1 MFGLRAQ
8 AELDRQRQG
17 TERTEGIVSDLS
29 IMGGGMV
36 DTSVA
41 KRLVEVIIA
50 NLPAPV
56 PGRRPV
62 HTIGIGV
69 KGKFVASDVARTY
82 CIAEQFRGH
91 PVDVSVRFS
100 NGLGGLEQ
108 HDEWSDVRGMATR
121 FHLSKETGSDLI
133 ATTLGE
139 FFVRSVEDFFEFAEV
154 AKLEEYRRR
163 RWWLKLW
170 DLLQLKVPPR
180 NPYPNETRSVD
191 AGALRY
197 ANQHRFAQLGVFQV
211 GLIGAPKSYARAS
224 YHAVHTFMV
233 TAPDGV
239 RRPVRF
245 SWQPVAGV
253 RNTDPTAVPRD
264 KYLFE
269 ELEKRLQQWPARFLL
284 MMTIGEA
291 GDALDDPTKPWPGT
305 RIRVVMGTLTL
316 TEVPEDQEAA
326 GERISFNPCRLAPGI
341 EISGDPILE
350 ARLGAYEVSREMRGG
365 CPFRWRPDDDQ

>member
-1 MFGLRAQ
+1 MDRA
-8 AELDRQRQG
+8 
-17 TERTEGIVSDLS
+17 
-29 IMGGGMV
+29 MV
-36 DTSVA
+36 DASVA
-41 KRLVEVIIA
+41 KQLVEAIIA

-56 PGRRPV
+56 PGKRPV
-62 HTIGIGV
+62 HTIGVGV
-69 KGKFVASDVARTY
+69 EGEFVASDVARTY
-82 CIAEQFRGH
+82 CIADHFNGQTV
-91 PVDVSVRFS
+91 PVSVRFS

-108 HDEWSDVRGMATR
+108 HDGWSDVRGMATR
-121 FHLSKETGSDLI
+121 FHPNGGTASDLI

-139 FFVRSVEDFFEFAEV
+139 FFVRNVDDFFEFAKV
-154 AKLEEYRRR
+154 AKLQPYRRR

-170 DLLQLKVPPR
+170 DILQLKVSPR
-180 NPYPNETRSVD
+180 DPYPNETRNVD

-211 GLIGAPKSYARAS
+211 SLIGAPVSYARAS

-253 RNTDPTAVPRD
+253 RNTDPKAVPRD

-269 ELEKRLQQWPARFLL
+269 ELENRLQRWPARFLL

-305 RIRVVMGTLTL
+305 RTRVVMGTLKL
-316 TEVPEDQEAA
+316 IKVAEDQEAD

-341 EISGDPILE
+341 EVSKDPILE

-365 CPFRWRPDDDQ
+365 CPFEGRQVDAK

>member
-1 MFGLRAQ
+1 
-8 AELDRQRQG
+8 
-17 TERTEGIVSDLS
+17 
-29 IMGGGMV
+29 MV
-36 DTSVA
+36 DASVA
-41 KRLVEVIIA
+41 KQLVEAIIA
-50 NLPAPV
+50 NLPTPV

-62 HTIGIGV
+62 HTIGVGV
-69 KGKFVASDVARTY
+69 IGKFVASDVARTY
-82 CIAEQFRGH
+82 CIAEHFNGQ
-91 PVDVSVRFS
+91 PIDVSVRFS

-108 HDEWSDVRGMATR
+108 HDGWSDVRGMATR
-121 FHLSKETGSDLI
+121 FHLSGGMGSDLI

-139 FFVRSVEDFFEFAEV
+139 FFVRNVEDFFEFAKV
-154 AKLEEYRRR
+154 AKLEPYRRR

-170 DLLQLKVPPR
+170 DILQLKVPPR
-180 NPYPNETRSVD
+180 NPYPNETRNVD
-191 AGALRY
+191 AGALHY
-197 ANQHRFAQLGVFQV
+197 ANEHRFAQLGVFQV
-211 GLIGAPKSYARAS
+211 GPIGAPESYARAS
-224 YHAVHTFMV
+224 YHAVHTFWV

-253 RNTDPTAVPRD
+253 RNKAVPRD

-269 ELEKRLQQWPARFLL
+269 ELEKRLQRWPARFLL

-316 TEVPEDQEAA
+316 TEVPKDQEAA

-341 EISGDPILE
+341 EVSGDPILE
-350 ARLGAYEVSREMRGG
+350 ARLGAYEVSRKMRGG
-365 CPFRWRPDDDQ
+365 CPFRWRADDAQ

>member
-1 MFGLRAQ
+1 
-8 AELDRQRQG
+8 
-17 TERTEGIVSDLS
+17 
-29 IMGGGMV
+29 MV

-41 KRLVEVIIA
+41 KQLVEAIIA
-50 NLPAPV
+50 NLPEPV

-69 KGKFVASDVARTY
+69 RGKFVASNVAHTY
-82 CIAEQFRGH
+82 CIAEHFQGH
-91 PVDVSVRFS
+91 SVDVSVRFS

-108 HDEWSDVRGMATR
+108 HDGWSDVRGMAAR
-121 FHLSKETGSDLI
+121 FHLSDGTASDLI

-139 FFVRSVEDFFEFAEV
+139 FFVRNVDDFFEFSKV
-154 AKLEEYRRR
+154 AKLEKYERR

-170 DLLQLKVPPR
+170 DLLRLKVPR
-180 NPYPNETRSVD
+180 RDPYPNETRNVD

-197 ANQHRFAQLGVFQV
+197 ANRDRFAQLGVFQV
-211 GLIGAPKSYARAS
+211 GLIGAPESYARAS
-224 YHAVHTFMV
+224 YHAVHTFWV

-253 RNTDPTAVPRD
+253 RNTDPTAVPRE

-269 ELEKRLQQWPARFLL
+269 ELKNRLRRWPARFLL

-291 GDALDDPTKPWPGT
+291 CDALDDPTKPWPGT
-305 RIRVVMGTLTL
+305 RTRVVMGTLTL

-326 GERISFNPCRLAPGI
+326 GERISFNPNRLAPGI
-341 EISGDPILE
+341 EPSGDPILE
-350 ARLGAYEVSREMRGG
+350 ARLGAYEASREMRGG
-365 CPFRWRPDDDQ
+365 CPFKWRSVDAK

>member
-1 MFGLRAQ
+1 M
-8 AELDRQRQG
+8 EKD
-17 TERTEGIVSDLS
+17 
-29 IMGGGMV
+29 MV
-36 DTSVA
+36 DAPVA
-41 KRLVEVIIA
+41 KRLVQVIID
-50 NLPAPV
+50 NLPEPV

-62 HTIGIGV
+62 HTIGMGV

-82 CIAEQFRGH
+82 CIAEHFNGQ

-108 HDEWSDVRGMATR
+108 HDGWSDVRGMATR
-121 FHLSKETGSDLI
+121 FHLSDGRGSDLI

-139 FFVRSVEDFFEFAEV
+139 FFVRNVEDFFEFSEV
-154 AKLEEYRRR
+154 AKLEPYPRRSPWR
-163 RWWLKLW
+163 KIL
-170 DLLQLKVPPR
+170 DILQLKVPAR

-197 ANQHRFAQLGVFQV
+197 ANRHRFAQLGVFQV
-211 GLIGAPKSYARAS
+211 GLIGAPVSYARAS

-253 RNTDPTAVPRD
+253 RNTKLTEVPRD
-264 KYLFE
+264 KYLRE
-269 ELEKRLQQWPARFLL
+269 ELEDRLRRWPARFML

-291 GDALDDPTKPWPGT
+291 GDALDDPTKPWPAT

-341 EISGDPILE
+341 EVSGDPILE

-365 CPFRWRPDDDQ
+365 CPFRWS